1 MRRDILNILSQF
13 GLKSSEQSVY
23 ITCLAHRDGLF
34 AQEIANMSKIKRS
47 SVDLII
53 QRLLES
59 GFLVK
64 QKIERRHR
72 YLAQSPEAILFKKEQ
87 ILEDFKTLIPFL
99 NTLHAA
105 QTETD
110 IFFFEGMEGI
120 KRMYQ
125 EGMIYLKL
133 CAPKDR
139 MIRAITSG
147 IDLTKI
153 IPDFEN
159 FWVKKR
165 IRLKIPVR
173 ILAPIDSQTV
183 QTMTPCVEKLR
194 SVKYFNDRNFPY
206 KIGIEIF
213 AGGMVGVF
221 SVSKPLRGIVIKDK
235 IMAQSFTCLFELLWD
250 NIRDGGP

>member
-1 MRRDILNILSQF
+1 MGALNRFIPVLFLLNPRNNPIGEWRAQNINHNFKKRAHKKSIDQNAERQ
-13 GLKSSEQSVY
+13 GL
-23 ITCLAHRDGLF
+23 
-34 AQEIANMSKIKRS
+34 IKR
-47 SVDLII
+47 
-53 QRLLES
+53 
-59 GFLVK
+59 
-64 QKIERRHR
+64 
-72 YLAQSPEAILFKKEQ
+72 PKKENKG
-87 ILEDFKTLIPFL
+87 IEAL
-99 NTLHAA
+99 
-105 QTETD
+105 
-110 IFFFEGMEGI
+110 EGI
-120 KRMYQ
+120 KRLYQ

-147 IDLTKI
+147 LDLTKI

-173 ILAPIDSQTV
+173 ILAPIDSQAM
-183 QTMTPCVEKLR
+183 QTMTPSVEQLR

-213 AGGMVGVF
+213 ANGMVGVF

-235 IMAQSFTCLFELLWD
+235 IMAQSFRCLFELLWD
-250 NIRDGGP
+250 NIPTGEL